1 MAVTLTKAQRKDAL
15 RSIEQYLR
23 DEMELEEMG
32 EMQAGFLLDYIL
44 TELAPL
50 AYNQG
55 VRDAQRY
62 FLERTEDLTGSLFE
76 DEFGFWSGRTR
87 ERKESDS
94 A

>member
-15 RSIEQYLR
+15 QSIEQYFHEEL
-23 DEMELEEMG
+23 ELEEMG
-32 EMQAGFLLDYIL
+32 EMQAGFLLDYFF

-76 DEFGFWSGRTR
+76 DEFVFWSKRAQDRKGR
-87 ERKESDS
+87 
-94 A
+94 